1 MRPLIVVSL
10 LILLLSA
17 CGQTGPLYLPKD
29 APEPAAV
36 QTAEPTNPDNQPP
49 AETSAEQPDTTD
61 QPAAEVDT
69 QVR

>member
-10 LILLLSA
+10 LTLLLTA
-17 CGQTGPLYLPKD
+17 CGQTGPLYLAKD
-29 APEPAAV
+29 APKSAAE
-36 QTAEPTNPDNQPP
+36 QTAEPTNPENQTS